1 MFLGRNK
8 RFSKKGQISIEY
20 MSLVGMVTFVVIA
33 LFALSQYYVGEVK
46 TTVNSNQADQIAK
59 LIVENAEIVY
69 YHGEPSKIT
78 LNVQMP
84 KGIENI
90 DIYENEISF
99 TLTRGDRT
107 IDIFYPSS
115 VPMQGDI
122 STTQG
127 ARSITIEAFGG
138 YVWINGT

>member
-1 MFLGRNK
+1 MSLTTVRN
-8 RFSKKGQISIEY
+8 FSKKGQISIEY
-20 MSLVGMVTFVVIA
+20 MAIVGIVTFVVLA
-33 LFALSQYYVGEVK
+33 LFAISQYYVGGIK
-46 TTVNSNQADQIAK
+46 TTIVSNQADQIAK

-84 KGIENI
+84 KGVKEIN
-90 DIYENEISF
+90 IYENEISF
-99 TLTRGDRT
+99 TLIRGNGD

-115 VPMQGDI
+115 VPLQGNI

-127 ARSITIEAFGG
+127 ARSITIEALGG
-138 YVWINGT
+138 YVWVNGT

>member
-1 MFLGRNK
+1 LSLTTVRN
-8 RFSKKGQISIEY
+8 FSKKGQISIEY
-20 MSLVGMVTFVVIA
+20 MAIVGIVTFVVLA
-33 LFALSQYYVGEVK
+33 LFAISQYYVGGIK
-46 TTVNSNQADQIAK
+46 TTIVSNQADQIAK

-84 KGIENI
+84 KGVKEIN
-90 DIYENEISF
+90 IYENEISF
-99 TLTRGDRT
+99 TLIRGNGD

-115 VPMQGDI
+115 VPLQGNI

-127 ARSITIEAFGG
+127 ARSITIEALGG
-138 YVWINGT
+138 YVWVNGT

>member
-1 MFLGRNK
+1 MFLDKNK
-8 RFSKKGQISIEY
+8 LFSKKGQISIEY
-20 MSLVGMVTFVVIA
+20 MSIVGIVTFLVIA

-69 YHGEPSKIT
+69 YHGEPSKVT

-84 KGIENI
+84 KGIEEI

-115 VPMQGDI
+115 VPMQGNI

-127 ARSITIEAFGG
+127 ARSITIEASGG